1 MMRKERSL
9 HGMTA
14 VVTGATAGIGLE
26 TVECLARQGVQIIAV
41 GRDLQ
46 RGHEAERLVRLI
58 SPDVRLSYLV
68 ADLSLQSEVRRL
80 AATIVRALDDAGH
93 HGLDLLLNVAG
104 TFSTGRTS
112 SEGIELTLAVNHL
125 APLLL
130 SYQLL
135 PRLQQVR
142 GRIITV
148 NSASHR
154 RTWLRPKY
162 LNQDCL
168 LHGLWAYKVSKLAN
182 LLTSAEFNR
191 RFRSS
196 GVRMLCLDPGL
207 VNTDI
212 GCKRTSFLERFVW
225 NRRKRHGVS
234 PELPARSLLQLAA
247 LDILPPP
254 EAFYWRGERPIAPS
268 DKVHNQPLALS
279 VWRESCSLC
288 GITSG
293 TKELVTWNNPL
304 GLKIESY

>member
-1 MMRKERSL
+1 MRKERSL
-9 HGMTA
+9 SGMTA

-26 TVECLARQGVQIIAV
+26 TVECLARQGVWIFAV
-41 GRDLQ
+41 GRDPV
-46 RGHEAERLVRLI
+46 RCREAERLVRLI
-58 SPDVRLSYLV
+58 TPNARLRYLV

-80 AATIVRALDDAGH
+80 AAEIVRALDDAGH
-93 HGLDLLLNVAG
+93 PGLDLLLHVAG
-104 TFSTGRTS
+104 TFSTGRKS
-112 SEGIELTLAVNHL
+112 SEGIEVTLAVNHL

-154 RTWLRPKY
+154 RTWLRPEY

-168 LHGLWAYKVSKLAN
+168 LHGLWAYKVSKMAN

-191 RFRSS
+191 RFGSTS
-196 GVRMLCLDPGL
+196 VRMLCLDPGL

-234 PELPARSLLQLAA
+234 PEVPARSLLQLAA
-247 LDILPPP
+247 VDILPPP
-254 EAFYWRGERPIAPS
+254 EALYWYGDRPIAPS
-268 DKVHNQPLALS
+268 DKVHNHSLAIS

-288 GITSG
+288 GITSK
-293 TKELVTWNNPL
+293 TKELATWNSPL
-304 GLKIESY
+304 VPRIESF